1 MYKNPNVWSTPKR
14 SNWRGGPS
22 SAPCSPISPLLSPN
36 ARFSPYRHRASPKV
50 LFVNSPSKASGS
62 TPADTESPV
71 HPRKTYRPRDP
82 PFPAPRRRDPNALKR
97 GYKIVEVYNDTKA
110 PDPDV
115 SAGSPPPEDE
125 DEVMFRAQLKK
136 LKLEKDLFDQLVKQ
150 SDALDKAQQTME
162 ERAEQQRLHDERAT
176 QLREEERLRE
186 EQTARQQEEER
197 RQREVERLNHLH
209 KLRLEQL
216 RQAKEEEERRRK
228 LEEERQREQAR
239 REEEYRRHCEQLER
253 ERLLREEESRRERE
267 RQERVRVRFEEECR
281 RQRERQERQWAKFE
295 EERKRQHEQ
304 RAREE
309 AEREQLRREE
319 AERERLRR
327 EGMQRQSQG
336 LLSLYDRCEQTW
348 AGLRRVEALSLAFH
362 QLPWPVLSYSAVQ
375 EDAITLENVKNY
387 VFNPQRP
394 NPKGKT
400 AKEILREEMLRWH
413 PDKFNAAF
421 LSKVQACDQERV
433 KAAASLVMVWLN
445 NLKAELKL

>member
-1 MYKNPNVWSTPKR
+1 M
-14 SNWRGGPS
+14 
-22 SAPCSPISPLLSPN
+22 
-36 ARFSPYRHRASPKV
+36 
-50 LFVNSPSKASGS
+50 SPSKASGS

-97 GYKIVEVYNDTKA
+97 GYKIVEVNNDTKA

-125 DEVMFRAQLKK
+125 DEVIFRAQLQK

-186 EQTARQQEEER
+186 EQAARQQEEER

-309 AEREQLRREE
+309 AERE
-319 AERERLRR
+319 RLRR

-362 QLPWPVLSYSAVQ
+362 QLPWPVLSNSVVHD
-375 EDAITLENVKNY
+375 DAITLENVRNY

-400 AKEILREEMLRWH
+400 AKEILLQ
-413 PDKFNAAF
+413 
-421 LSKVQACDQERV
+421 VCDQERV

-445 NLKAELKL
+445 NLNAELKL